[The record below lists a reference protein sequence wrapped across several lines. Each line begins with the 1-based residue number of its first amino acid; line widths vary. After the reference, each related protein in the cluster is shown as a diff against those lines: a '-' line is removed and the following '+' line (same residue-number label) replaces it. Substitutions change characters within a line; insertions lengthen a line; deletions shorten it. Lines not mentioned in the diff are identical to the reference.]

1 MTDYPSHLING
12 EWRPSSGKEETTIF
26 DSATER
32 PLGRI
37 AHGNADDVSTAVEAA
52 RAAFPQWAATA
63 PLIRAKYLNA
73 IADGLESRRDTI
85 ANDISREVGMPL
97 KLARRIQVEAPI
109 AAWRATAAIGESMQF
124 EETVG
129 HSLVTQEAVGVVAA
143 ITPWNYPLHQITG
156 KLAAALM
163 AGCTIVLKPS
173 ELAPSSAKA
182 LGDAILESGLPPGVV
197 NIVFGDRISGQVLA
211 EHPAIDMVSFTG
223 STAVGRSIA
232 SSAGRRLKRIS
243 LELGGKSP
251 SIALPDA
258 DPAQVVK
265 HTVSLCFLNSGQT
278 CSAITRLLVPE
289 DLYGAY
295 REHLRAAAA
304 SLVLGDPADAST
316 RIGPLVSGQQRT
328 RVLEFIREAEG
339 AGFDVIAG
347 GTGAAVPSSG
357 YFVAPT
363 IFGRVPPEARLARE
377 EVFGPVLAV
386 TTYAD
391 EDEAVKLAND
401 TGYGL
406 AAAVWSASS
415 EESLRIARRLRAG
428 QVDVNGAAFN
438 PLAPFGG
445 FGLSGIGR
453 EGGRYGIEEFLEPR
467 SIQLRN

>member
-1 MTDYPSHLING
+1 MTDYLKHLITG
-12 EWRPSSGKEETTIF
+12 EWHSSSGTAETMVF
-26 DSATER
+26 DSATEL
-32 PLGRI
+32 PLGRVR
-37 AHGNADDVSTAVEAA
+37 HGDSNDINKAVNAA
-52 RAAFPQWAATA
+52 RTALSSWAATA
-63 PLIRAKYLNA
+63 PHARAKYLKA
-73 IADGLESRRDTI
+73 IADGIESRRDAL

-97 KLARRIQVEAPI
+97 KLSRRIQVEAPI
-109 AAWRATAAIGESMQF
+109 AAWRTTAAIGEKMSF

-129 HSLVTQEAVGVVAA
+129 HSVITQEPIGVVAA

-173 ELAPSSAKA
+173 ELAPSSAKV
-182 LGDAILESGLPPGVV
+182 LGEAILESGLPPGVV
-197 NIVFGDRISGQVLA
+197 NIVFGDRVTGQALV
-211 EHPAIDMVSFTG
+211 EHPGIDMVSFTG

-232 SSAGRRLKRIS
+232 SSAGSLLKRIS

-251 SIALPDA
+251 SIALRDA
-258 DPAQVVK
+258 DPAQVIK
-265 HTVSLCFLNSGQT
+265 HAVSSCFLNSGQT

-289 DLYGAY
+289 GQYDTY
-295 REHLRAAAA
+295 RERLKMAAEA
-304 SLVLGDPADAST
+304 LVLGDPGEAST
-316 RIGPLVSGQQRT
+316 RVGPLVSAQQRT
-328 RVLEFIREAEG
+328 RVLEFIREAEN

-347 GTGAAVPSSG
+347 GTHAAVPSSG

-363 IFGRVPPEARLARE
+363 IFGKVPAGARLARE

-391 EDEAVKLAND
+391 EDDAIALAGD
-401 TGYGL
+401 SGYGL
-406 AAAVWSASS
+406 AAAVWSSS
-415 EESLRIARRLRAG
+415 KEESLRVARRLRAG

-453 EGGRYGIEEFLEPR
+453 EGGHYGIEEFLEPR
-467 SIQLRN
+467 AIQLPN